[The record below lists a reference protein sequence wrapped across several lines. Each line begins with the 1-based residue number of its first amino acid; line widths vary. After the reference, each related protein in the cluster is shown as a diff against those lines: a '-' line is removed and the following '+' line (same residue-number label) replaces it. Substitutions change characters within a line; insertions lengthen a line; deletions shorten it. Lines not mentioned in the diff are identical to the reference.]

1 MRNSKIQKLAILL
14 VAISPFLIGETTTA
28 AQANDQAKNAANPQ
42 VSALIK
48 KGIAKAKEQ
57 DFHQAISSFNEALKV
72 DPKSYDAFVNR
83 GWTFRQ
89 MGDFEKA
96 IADYTS
102 AIAIQSTKPQVY
114 LNRGWC
120 HKRLNKFD
128 DAMNDFNKAI
138 ALDPKY
144 INAYRNRGSLKLK
157 TGDYAGSIA
166 DFNQVMLLDPNSKTE
181 VAKYVPAEYME
192 TVKKLDPES
201 TAKIGS
207 QIAKAVEGSS
217 IEINDTDL
225 AKLNNRAARAIK
237 TGEFATAI
245 AILEDITKKKPNYT
259 FAKENLTT
267 AYNNQGLKLAHTD
280 VEQSATQ
287 FRKALFYSSPQQ
299 NATRANLNV
308 VLKSI
313 GKNPESDTDRIGIGD
328 ELRQKG
334 DYKGAFV
341 EYMEAMRLKKSP
353 EAEEK
358 ISQVLALLKG
368 EKENDPAAASDIAS
382 SAATSPVAEEKIPPI
397 EEKPADQPIVDDKA
411 GRISM
416 EVPATPKETEAPEIV
431 LNVTNA
437 GTAPATTPKATP
449 STDEATAS
457 SSKPATDDID
467 AWGRLPGAEAKTQAL
482 NPEPKIKIGEDKP
495 TYRLKWHNHVTRGD
509 ELFDQGNYMEA
520 ETEYRDSLS
529 AAKKLD
535 DGGTELVDSLER
547 LSRIFLVQK
556 RPVEAL
562 SLLEQAYNLRKD
574 TQVTPDPVGLER
586 LGKKVLALR
595 HMLYPHQKPGDED
608 EEEEDTKVAKKEA
621 EAEEEASV
629 ETASADTPAK
639 PPKKLSRFAKLRRPR
654 SPLEK
659 DMDKFEASGEDA
671 SSAYSSRPTWD
682 EFHR

>member
-1 MRNSKIQKLAILL
+1 MRNPKFHRLAILL
-14 VAISPFLIGETTTA
+14 VAISPFLS
-28 AQANDQAKNAANPQ
+28 AQADDAARANEPEQ
-42 VSALIK
+42 SKAAVSALIK
-48 KGIAKAKEQ
+48 KGIGKAKEE
-57 DFHQAISSFNEALKV
+57 DFHQAIGCFNEALKV
-72 DPKSYDAFVNR
+72 DPKSYDGFVNR

-102 AIAIQSTKPQVY
+102 AIGVVSSKPQVY

-120 HKRLNKFD
+120 HKRLNHYDEALK
-128 DAMNDFNKAI
+128 DFNKAI
-138 ALDPKY
+138 ELDPKY

-192 TVKKLDPES
+192 ATKNLDPKA
-201 TAKIGS
+201 TAQIGTKIANAIQGT
-207 QIAKAVEGSS
+207 S
-217 IEINDTDL
+217 IEINETDL
-225 AKLNNRAARAIK
+225 AKLNNKAARAIK

-280 VEQSATQ
+280 VELSAAQ

-313 GKNPESDTDRIGIGD
+313 GKDPESDTVRIGIAD

-353 EAEEK
+353 EAQQK
-358 ISQVLALLKG
+358 ISEILALIEA
-368 EKENDPAAASDIAS
+368 EKKNDPTSVAEQIAS
-382 SAATSPVAEEKIPPI
+382 SSTPSTNPVAEPRSNETSGADDVPDPTKITNKVP
-397 EEKPADQPIVDDKA
+397 KA
-411 GRISM
+411 
-416 EVPATPKETEAPEIV
+416 TDAPEIV
-431 LNVTNA
+431 LDVSNA
-437 GTAPATTPKATP
+437 GTAGATTA
-449 STDEATAS
+449 AVAS
-457 SSKPATDDID
+457 SDTKSAKPADSNDID
-467 AWGRLPGAEAKTQAL
+467 SWGRLPGAEAKTQSL
-482 NPEPKIKIGEDKP
+482 NPEPKVKIGHDKD
-495 TYRLKWHNHVTRGD
+495 TYKLKWHNHVSRGD
-509 ELFDQGNYMEA
+509 ELFEKGDYKEA
-520 ETEYRDSLS
+520 ENEYRESLGL
-529 AAKKLD
+529 AKKLD
-535 DGGTELVDSLER
+535 DGGSELVDSLER

-562 SLLEQAYNLRKD
+562 SLLEQAYSLRKD
-574 TQVTPDPVGLER
+574 TQISPDPVGLER

-595 HMLYPHQKPGDED
+595 HMLYPHQKPGDEGD
-608 EEEEDTKVAKKEA
+608 EEEKI
-621 EAEEEASV
+621 AEETTPEDKI
-629 ETASADTPAK
+629 ETAAADTP
-639 PPKKLSRFAKLRRPR
+639 LRTPRKR
-654 SPLEK
+654 SPFAMLKRKKTNHEKDLEK
-659 DMDKFEASGEDA
+659 FEEAGESA
-671 SSAYSSRPTWD
+671 RPSAYSNRPSWD

>member
-14 VAISPFLIGETTTA
+14 VAISPFLVAETSA
-28 AQANDQAKNAANPQ
+28 IAQANDQSQEKAANPQ
-42 VSALIK
+42 VGALIK
-48 KGIAKAKEQ
+48 KGISKAKEQ
-57 DFHQAISSFNEALKV
+57 DFHQAISAFNEALKE

-96 IADYTS
+96 VADYTS
-102 AIAIQSTKPQVY
+102 AISIQSTKPQVY

-128 DAMNDFNKAI
+128 EALKDFNKAI
-138 ALDPKY
+138 ELDPKY

-192 TVKKLDPES
+192 ATKKLDPAT
-201 TAKIGS
+201 TAKVGS
-207 QIAKAVEGSS
+207 QIASAVQGSS
-217 IEINDTDL
+217 IEISDTDL

-245 AILEDITKKKPNYT
+245 SILEDITKKKPNYT

-280 VEQSATQ
+280 VELSAAQ

-313 GKNPESDTDRIGIGD
+313 GKDPESDTDRIGIGD

-334 DYKGAFV
+334 DLKGAFV
-341 EYMEAMRLKKSP
+341 EYMEAMRLKKTP
-353 EAEEK
+353 EVQEK
-358 ISQVLALLKG
+358 ISQVLGLIEA
-368 EKENDPAAASDIAS
+368 EKKNDPAAAQEIAS
-382 SAATSPVAEEKIPPI
+382 SAVATPSPTTEEKTAETLVIN
-397 EEKPADQPIVDDKA
+397 DKA
-411 GRISM
+411 GLIS
-416 EVPATPKETEAPEIV
+416 ENVPPISNEAPEIV
-431 LNVTNA
+431 LNVTNPS
-437 GTAPATTPKATP
+437 TPPATPP
-449 STDEATAS
+449 SEVMT
-457 SSKPATDDID
+457 SKPIDDVD
-467 AWGRLPGAEAKTQAL
+467 SWGRLPGAEAKTQSL
-482 NPEPKIKIGEDKP
+482 NPEPKIKIGHDKD
-495 TYRLKWHNHVTRGD
+495 TWRLKWHSHVKRGD
-509 ELFDQGNYMEA
+509 ELFDQGNYMESEA
-520 ETEYRDSLS
+520 EYRDSLV

-595 HMLYPHQKPGDED
+595 HMLYPHQKPDGEED
-608 EEEEDTKVAKKEA
+608 EEDTKVAKEKD
-621 EAEEEASV
+621 AEEEESEAAV

-639 PPKKLSRFAKLRRPR
+639 PAKKPSRFAKFRKPKTA
-654 SPLEK
+654 LEK
-659 DMDKFEASGEDA
+659 DMDTFESSGEN
-671 SSAYSSRPTWD
+671 SSSRYSSRPSWD
-682 EFHR
+682 EFQR

>member
-1 MRNSKIQKLAILL
+1 MRNSKTQKLAILL
-14 VAISPFLIGETTTA
+14 MAISPLLLAETNA
-28 AQANDQAKNAANPQ
+28 IAYANEQEKSANPQ

-48 KGIAKAKEQ
+48 KGIGKAKEQ

-96 IADYTS
+96 VADYTS
-102 AIAIQSTKPQVY
+102 AISIQSTKPQVY

-128 DAMNDFNKAI
+128 EAMNDFNKAI
-138 ALDPKY
+138 ELDPKY

-181 VAKYVPAEYME
+181 VSKYVPAEFMD
-192 TVKKLDPES
+192 TAKKLDPAT

-207 QIAKAVEGSS
+207 QIATAVQGSS
-217 IEINDTDL
+217 IEISDTDL

-245 AILEDITKKKPNYT
+245 SILEDITKKKPNYT

-280 VEQSATQ
+280 VELSAAQ

-313 GKNPESDTDRIGIGD
+313 GKDPESDTARMGIGD
-328 ELRQKG
+328 ELREKG

-341 EYMEAMRLKKSP
+341 EYMEAMRLKKTP
-353 EAEEK
+353 EVQEK
-358 ISQVLALLKG
+358 ISQVLALLEA
-368 EKENDPAAASDIAS
+368 EKKNDSAAAQETANNAIPPLRPAL
-382 SAATSPVAEEKIPPI
+382 EEKQA
-397 EEKPADQPIVDDKA
+397 ETFVVNDKA
-411 GRISM
+411 GLIS
-416 EVPATPKETEAPEIV
+416 ENVPPKSNEAPEIV
-431 LNVTNA
+431 LDVSNA
-437 GTAPATTPKATP
+437 ATKVAAAPSATP
-449 STDEATAS
+449 
-457 SSKPATDDID
+457 SSKPAADDTDS
-467 AWGRLPGAEAKTQAL
+467 WGRLPGSGAEAKTQAL
-482 NPEPKIKIGEDKP
+482 NPEPKTKIGQDKA
-495 TYRLKWHNHVTRGD
+495 TWQLKWHSHVKRGD
-509 ELFDQGNYMEA
+509 ELFDQGNYLESEA
-520 ETEYRDSLS
+520 EYRDSLV

-535 DGGTELVDSLER
+535 SGGTELVDSLER

-574 TQVTPDPVGLER
+574 TQVTPDPAGLER

-595 HMLYPHQKPGDED
+595 HMLYPHQKPDNED
-608 EEEEDTKVAKKEA
+608 EEEDTKLAK
-621 EAEEEASV
+621 EEEESEPEAAV
-629 ETASADTPAK
+629 ETASAATPAK
-639 PPKKLSRFAKLRRPR
+639 PKKPSRFARLKRAKT
-654 SPLEK
+654 PLEK
-659 DMDKFEASGEDA
+659 DMEKFESAGETGTGS
-671 SSAYSSRPTWD
+671 SSAYSSRPSWD
-682 EFHR
+682 DFQR